1 MICNACPR
9 RCGAD
14 RTVTKGKCKTGD
26 AFVVARAALHFWE
39 EPPLSGTRGSGA
51 VFFSGCNLNC
61 VYCQNYVISSS
72 GKGKRF
78 TDDELLD
85 KLFELEANG
94 AHNINLVTP
103 SHFAQRLVPVMEKF
117 KSQSRL
123 PVVYNSGGYDDVDT
137 LKRLEGLV
145 DVYLPDLKYGL
156 DEIGLKYSGVD
167 DYFTT
172 AKPALTEMRR
182 QQPDDLFDKEGLMK
196 KGMIVRHLV
205 LPSNAENSKAALDFV
220 ASLDKN
226 MYVSLMGQ
234 YFPAG
239 NAKAFPELNRA
250 LRASEYD
257 RVKEYFFN
265 VGLKNGFEQQPADV
279 EKEKNYVPEFFFDE

>member
-39 EPPLSGTRGSGA
+39 EPPLSGDAGQRRG
-51 VFFSGCNLNC
+51 VFSGCNLNC

-103 SHFAQRLVPVMEKF
+103 SHFAQRLVPVLEN
-117 KSQSRL
+117 SSRKADF
-123 PVVYNSGGYDDVDT
+123 PS
-137 LKRLEGLV
+137 
-145 DVYLPDLKYGL
+145 
-156 DEIGLKYSGVD
+156 
-167 DYFTT
+167 FTT
-172 AKPALTEMRR
+172 AAATTTLTRSKGWR
-182 QQPDDLFDKEGLMK
+182 GLWTF
-196 KGMIVRHLV
+196 I
-205 LPSNAENSKAALDFV
+205 
-220 ASLDKN
+220 
-226 MYVSLMGQ
+226 
-234 YFPAG
+234 FPI
-239 NAKAFPELNRA
+239 
-250 LRASEYD
+250 
-257 RVKEYFFN
+257 
-265 VGLKNGFEQQPADV
+265 
-279 EKEKNYVPEFFFDE
+279 